1 MMFNQI
7 SIFSEFCI
15 VHCRVHSIISA
26 LFY

>member
-1 MMFNQI
+1 MFNQI